1 MKEAERYW
9 IGWEQEKTLEQ
20 DIFLAKTALEE
31 YYRAPLEAFRAEERL
46 RSRYPFLEKKE
57 WQTELCWSPISEPEI
72 LVRLRWEIE
81 MLGEL
86 KKKKSA

>member
-20 DIFLAKTALEE
+20 DILLAKTALDG
-31 YYRAPLEAFRAEERL
+31 YYRAPLEAIHTEERL
-46 RSRYPFLEKKE
+46 RSRYPFLEEKE
-57 WQTELCWSPISEPEI
+57 WRTDSCWSPLSEPEI

>member
-9 IGWEQEKTLEQ
+9 GGWEQEKTLEQ
-20 DIFLAKTALEE
+20 DILMARTALEE
-31 YYRAPLEAFRAEERL
+31 YYQAPLKALGTEELL
-46 RSRYPFLEKKE
+46 RRRYPFLAEKE
-57 WQTELCWSPISEPEI
+57 WRTDSCWSPLSEPEI